1 MNNEFRAESATLQEL
16 LDSGFTAWEIRKR
29 VLSGAINRPKN
40 GRYLAAGAPDHQ
52 LLVAKLGARITC
64 HTAAKFYGLWTLP
77 RSELHLWT
85 PRESSNPPHSRK
97 LLQQLPPRSDA
108 VSVLDCVVH
117 ALRCLPEPEALAIA
131 ESAVILGRV
140 HIDELLAALPGNRN
154 GRLRTLVHRIV
165 RASQSIMETIARY
178 ELEQAGLRV
187 ETQRKIPGIG
197 HVDLFV
203 EGILI
208 VELDGFEFHSTRQT
222 FREDRRRN
230 NAALIAGLRYV
241 RFTFEDLMQGL
252 VVPTVL
258 AALKAARS
266 AQL

>member
-1 MNNEFRAESATLQEL
+1 
-16 LDSGFTAWEIRKR
+16 
-29 VLSGAINRPKN
+29 
-40 GRYLAAGAPDHQ
+40 
-52 LLVAKLGARITC
+52 
-64 HTAAKFYGLWTLP
+64 
-77 RSELHLWT
+77 
-85 PRESSNPPHSRK
+85 
-97 LLQQLPPRSDA
+97 
-108 VSVLDCVVH
+108 
-117 ALRCLPEPEALAIA
+117 
-131 ESAVILGRV
+131 
-140 HIDELLAALPGNRN
+140 
-154 GRLRTLVHRIV
+154 
-165 RASQSIMETIARY
+165 METIARY

-241 RFTFEDLMQGL
+241 RFTFEDLMNGL